1 MANGPYAYDSVMIAH
16 AAYFEWMDKIDK
28 DRIAAAQ
35 NASENA
41 QQSQDGKEED

>member
-1 MANGPYAYDSVMIAH
+1 MANGPYDSVMIAH
-16 AAYFEWMDKIDK
+16 AAWFEWM